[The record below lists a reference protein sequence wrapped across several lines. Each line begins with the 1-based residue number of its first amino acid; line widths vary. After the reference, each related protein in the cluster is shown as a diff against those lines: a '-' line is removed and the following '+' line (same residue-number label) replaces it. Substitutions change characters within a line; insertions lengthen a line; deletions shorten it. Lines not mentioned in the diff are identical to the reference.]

1 MNSSMANR
9 VERGGGPWPITND
22 ETSIRDWFV
31 QRINSGVE
39 KGEVLPVVGICL
51 DFVSQKG
58 RGERMMEGF
67 KYSESLIDRLALI
80 GDGLAEGKP
89 VQYVLKSAHFDGLDL
104 FVDVNVLIPRPETEE
119 IVFGIVERLGKGFN
133 GRVLD
138 IGTGSGC
145 IALSLKNRMPEAEV
159 FATDFSESAL
169 KVASKN
175 AEAYNIKVAFEC
187 SDILSEVP
195 FKGQSF
201 EAVISNPP
209 YIPSIEKKSM
219 SSTVVDHE
227 PSMALFV
234 PDSEPLRF
242 YQAIINHCKS
252 EVLLPGG
259 LMAVECHEG
268 FTEDVKEL
276 IVSGM
281 GFSTVEILVD
291 MQGKNR
297 HVIAVKNV

>member
-1 MNSSMANR
+1 MDSSMSNL
-9 VERGGGPWPITND
+9 VERGGGPWPIAND
-22 ETSIRDWFV
+22 ETSIRDWLV
-31 QRINSGVE
+31 QRINSDVE
-39 KGEVLPVVGICL
+39 KSEVLSVVGICL

-58 RGERMMEGF
+58 RGERMIEGF

-80 GDGLAEGKP
+80 GDGLAEGSP
-89 VQYVLKSAHFDGLDL
+89 VQYLLKSAHFDGLDL
-104 FVDVNVLIPRPETEE
+104 FVDLHVLIPRPETEE
-119 IVFGIVERLGKGFN
+119 LVFSIVERLGEGFN

-145 IALSLKNRMPEAEV
+145 IALSLKNRMLKAEV
-159 FATDFSESAL
+159 FATDFSEPAL

-175 AEAYNIKVAFEC
+175 AESYNLKVAFEC
-187 SDILSEVP
+187 SDILSEAP
-195 FKGQSF
+195 FIGQTF
-201 EAVISNPP
+201 DAVISNPP
-209 YIPSIEKKSM
+209 YIPFIEKKSM

-252 EVLLPGG
+252 ELLLPGG
-259 LMAVECHEG
+259 LMAVECHEN
-268 FTEDVKEL
+268 FTEDVKDL

-281 GFSTVEILVD
+281 GFSTVEILLD

>member
-1 MNSSMANR
+1 MANR
-9 VERGGGPWPITND
+9 VERGEGPWPITND

-39 KGEVLPVVGICL
+39 KSEVLPVVGICL

-58 RGERMMEGF
+58 RGERMMEDF
-67 KYSESLIDRLALI
+67 RYSESLIDRLALI
-80 GDGLAEGKP
+80 GEGLAEGKP
-89 VQYVLKSAHFDGLDL
+89 VQYLLKNAFFDGLDL
-104 FVDVNVLIPRPETEE
+104 FVDLHVLIPRPETEE
-119 IVFGIVERLGKGFN
+119 LVFAIAERLRRGFN

-145 IALSLKNRMPEAEV
+145 IALSLKNRMPEAEI

-169 KVASKN
+169 KVALKN
-175 AEAYNIKVAFEC
+175 AESYHLKVSFEC

-195 FKGQSF
+195 FKGHVF
-201 EAVISNPP
+201 DAVISNPP

-227 PSMALFV
+227 PSKALFV
-234 PDSEPLRF
+234 PDSEPLKF
-242 YQAIINHCKS
+242 YRAIINHCQS

-259 LMAVECHEG
+259 LMALEYHED
-268 FTEDVKEL
+268 FSEEVKEL

-281 GFSTVEILVD
+281 GFSNVEILVD

>member
-1 MNSSMANR
+1 
-9 VERGGGPWPITND
+9 
-22 ETSIRDWFV
+22 
-31 QRINSGVE
+31 
-39 KGEVLPVVGICL
+39 
-51 DFVSQKG
+51 
-58 RGERMMEGF
+58 
-67 KYSESLIDRLALI
+67 
-80 GDGLAEGKP
+80 
-89 VQYVLKSAHFDGLDL
+89 
-104 FVDVNVLIPRPETEE
+104 
-119 IVFGIVERLGKGFN
+119 
-133 GRVLD
+133 
-138 IGTGSGC
+138 
-145 IALSLKNRMPEAEV
+145 MPEAEV
-159 FATDFSESAL
+159 FATDFSEAAL

-201 EAVISNPP
+201 DAVISNPP

>member
-1 MNSSMANR
+1 MANR

-39 KGEVLPVVGICL
+39 KSEVLPVVVICL

-58 RGERMMEGF
+58 RGERMMEDF
-67 KYSESLIDRLALI
+67 RYSESLIDRLALI
-80 GDGLAEGKP
+80 GERLAEGKP
-89 VQYVLKSAHFDGLDL
+89 VQYLLKSAFFDGLDL
-104 FVDVNVLIPRPETEE
+104 FVDLHVLIPRPETEE
-119 IVFGIVERLGKGFN
+119 LVFAIAERLGRVFN

-145 IALSLKNRMPEAEV
+145 IALSLKNRMPEAEI

-169 KVASKN
+169 KVALKN
-175 AEAYNIKVAFEC
+175 AESYHLKVSFEC

-195 FKGQSF
+195 FKGHVF
-201 EAVISNPP
+201 DAVISNPP

-234 PDSEPLRF
+234 PDSEPLKF
-242 YQAIINHCKS
+242 YQAIINHCQS

-259 LMAVECHEG
+259 LMALECHED
-268 FTEDVKEL
+268 FTEEVKEL

-281 GFSTVEILVD
+281 GFSNVEILVD

>member
-1 MNSSMANR
+1 MANR
-9 VERGGGPWPITND
+9 VERGKGPWPITND
-22 ETSIRDWFV
+22 ETSVRSWFV

-39 KGEVLPVVGICL
+39 KDEVLSVVGICL

-67 KYSESLIDRLALI
+67 RYSESLIDSLALI
-80 GDGLAEGKP
+80 ADGLAEGQP
-89 VQYVLKSAHFDGLDL
+89 VQYLLKSAHFDGLDL
-104 FVDVNVLIPRPETEE
+104 FVDFNVLIPRPETEE
-119 IVFGIVERLGKGFN
+119 VVFGLVERLWNGFN

-145 IALSLKNRMPEAEV
+145 IALSLKNRMPDAEV

-175 AEAYNIKVAFEC
+175 ADSYNLKVAFEC
-187 SDILSEVP
+187 SDILTEAP

-201 EAVISNPP
+201 DAVISNPP
-209 YIPSIEKKSM
+209 YIPAFEKQSM
-219 SSTVVDHE
+219 SSAVVDHE

-234 PDSEPLRF
+234 PDSEPLKF
-242 YQAIINHCKS
+242 YKAIIHHCES

-259 LMAVECHEG
+259 LMAMECHEG
-268 FTEDVKEL
+268 FAEEVKEL

-281 GFSTVEILVD
+281 GFSAVEITVD

>member
-1 MNSSMANR
+1 M
-9 VERGGGPWPITND
+9 
-22 ETSIRDWFV
+22 
-31 QRINSGVE
+31 NSGVE
-39 KGEVLPVVGICL
+39 KGEVLPVAGMCL
-51 DFVSQKG
+51 DFVSLKS

-67 KYSESLIDRLALI
+67 RYSESLIDRLALI
-80 GDGLAEGKP
+80 GEDLAAGKP

-119 IVFGIVERLGKGFN
+119 IVFAIVERLWKGFN

-145 IALSLKNRMPEAEV
+145 VALSLKNRMPEAEV
-159 FATDFSESAL
+159 FATDFSDSAL
-169 KVASKN
+169 KVALKN
-175 AEAYNIKVAFEC
+175 AESYNLNVAFEC

-201 EAVISNPP
+201 DAVISNPP
-209 YIPSIEKKSM
+209 YIPTLEKKSM
-219 SSTVVDHE
+219 SSKVVNYE

-234 PDSEPLRF
+234 PDDEPLKF
-242 YQAIINHCKS
+242 YQAIIHHCER

-259 LMAVECHEG
+259 LMGLECHED
-268 FTEDVKEL
+268 FTEEVKEL
-276 IVSGM
+276 IVSGN
-281 GFSTVEILVD
+281 GFSKIEIIVD
-291 MQGKNR
+291 MQGKSR